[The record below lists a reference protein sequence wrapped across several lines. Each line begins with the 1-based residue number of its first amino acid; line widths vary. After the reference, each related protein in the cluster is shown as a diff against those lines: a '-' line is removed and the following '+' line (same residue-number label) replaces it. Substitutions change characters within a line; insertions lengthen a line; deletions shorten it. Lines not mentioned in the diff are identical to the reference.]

1 MISVNN
7 SLILQI
13 VNFLFLIW
21 VLNLILYRPIRG
33 IIRQR
38 KEKIEDLEKSIA
50 ASQKDAE
57 EKQLSLTLGI
67 RDARAKGIREKEM
80 IVQAAEEEEKQILDR
95 LARKAQAD
103 LAQIREK
110 VARESEAAR
119 RSLEKELGTF
129 ASAIAQKIL
138 GRSVQ

>member
-1 MISVNN
+1 MISINN

-38 KEKIEDLEKSIA
+38 KEKIEDFEKGIA
-50 ASQKDAE
+50 AAQKDAE

-119 RSLEKELGTF
+119 QSLEKELGTF
-129 ASAIAQKIL
+129 ASAITQKIL